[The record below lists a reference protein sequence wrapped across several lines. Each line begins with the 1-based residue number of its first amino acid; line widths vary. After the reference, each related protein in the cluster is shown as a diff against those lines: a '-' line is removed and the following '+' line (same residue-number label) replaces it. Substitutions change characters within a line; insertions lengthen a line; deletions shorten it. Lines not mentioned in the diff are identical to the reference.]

1 MIEHLELN
9 LGSQQSIEI
18 QFDLVKLNIWQRFGA
33 DERGQRQSGRERGVV
48 GQDLIQ
54 EWDCGPG
61 RQFQALDDRV
71 LPELFEGVAEA
82 LAHFEGDVGVDGVHA
97 GHGVAAAV
105 HLDDLVQVGGF

>member
-1 MIEHLELN
+1 M
-9 LGSQQSIEI
+9 
-18 QFDLVKLNIWQRFGA
+18 
-33 DERGQRQSGRERGVV
+33 V
-48 GQDLIQ
+48 GQDLV
-54 EWDCGPG
+54 EKWYCRSDRHPSAPG
-61 RQFQALDDRV
+61 DGV